1 MIVDQQSHLA
11 YAARTHLG
19 QKRSVNEDRYL
30 VRAYRIEENGAPVL
44 LAIVADGIGGHQA
57 GDIAAQLT
65 VETIT
70 QGVATFQSGDPLPYL
85 QSAIIEAGRVVST
98 NAAESADLAGMGAT
112 AAVAFIIGPCLYTVT
127 VGDSRIYL
135 LRQGRLRQISIDHTW
150 VQEAIDYD
158 IISPEDAKDH
168 PQAHVIRRH
177 IGGKQLPEPDIRM
190 PLEDGEN
197 DSRAISN
204 QGMHLKRG
212 DRLLLCSDGLTDMV
226 TDLEIYQALK
236 EKRVEEAAETLL
248 NLALEHGGLD
258 NITLIALAAPKGKH
272 QETPRSKFGCLF
284 ATVVSSLILVLV
296 TALALAAVWWFGF
309 WPWSP

>member
-1 MIVDQQSHLA
+1 VIADQQSHIT
-11 YAARTHLG
+11 YAARTDMG
-19 QKRSVNEDRYL
+19 KKRRVNEDRYI
-30 VRAYRIEENGAPVL
+30 VRAYRVEENRTPAL

-70 QGVATFQSGDPLPYL
+70 QGVATFQGGDPLPCL

-98 NAAESADLAGMGAT
+98 NAAESERLAGMGST
-112 AAVAFIIGPCLYTVT
+112 VAVALIVGPRLYTVT

-135 LRQGRLRQISIDHTW
+135 LRQGRLRQVSIDHTW

-158 IISPEDAKDH
+158 IISPEEAKDH

-212 DRLLLCSDGLTDMV
+212 DRLLLCTDGLTDMV

-236 EKRVEEAAETLL
+236 EKPVEEAAESLL
-248 NLALEHGGLD
+248 DLALDHGGHD
-258 NITLIALAAPKGKH
+258 NITLIILAAPKGRH
-272 QETPRSKFGCLF
+272 QERPRSKFGCLL
-284 ATVVSSLILVLV
+284 AAAVSSLILILI
-296 TALALAAVWWFGF
+296 TALALVAVWWFGF

>member
-1 MIVDQQSHLA
+1 VIVNQQSHLA
-11 YAARTHLG
+11 YATSTHVG
-19 QKRSVNEDRYL
+19 KKRRVNEDRYI
-30 VRAYRIEENGAPVL
+30 VRAYHLEENGMPAL
-44 LAIVADGIGGHQA
+44 LAVVSDGIGGHQA
-57 GDIAAQLT
+57 GDVAAQLT

-70 QGVATFQSGDPLPYL
+70 HGVAAFQGGDPLPCL
-85 QSAIIEAGRVVST
+85 QSAIIEAGRVVSS
-98 NAAESADLAGMGAT
+98 NAAESADLAGMGST
-112 AAVAFIIGPCLYTVT
+112 AAVALIIGTRLYTVT

-168 PQAHVIRRH
+168 PQAHVLRRH

-197 DSRAISN
+197 NRRAISN
-204 QGMHLKRG
+204 QGTHIKRG
-212 DRLLLCSDGLTDMV
+212 DRLLLCTDGLTDLV
-226 TDLEIYQALK
+226 TDLEIYQVLK
-236 EKRVEEAAETLL
+236 EKPVEEAADSLL

-258 NITLIALAAPKGKH
+258 NITLIVLAAPRGKL
-272 QETPRSKFGCLF
+272 QETPRSKFKSLL
-284 ATVVSSLILVLV
+284 AAAISSLILIII

>member
-1 MIVDQQSHLA
+1 MIVNQQSHLP
-11 YAARTHLG
+11 YAASTHVG
-19 QKRSVNEDRYL
+19 KKRRVNEDRYT
-30 VRAYRIEENGAPVL
+30 VRAYHLEENGVPAL
-44 LAIVADGIGGHQA
+44 LAVVADGIGGHQA
-57 GDIAAQLT
+57 GDVAAQLT
-65 VETIT
+65 VDTIT
-70 QGVATFQSGDPLPYL
+70 HGVAAFQSGDPLPCL
-85 QSAIIEAGRVVST
+85 QSAIIEAGRVVSS
-98 NAAESADLAGMGAT
+98 NAAESADLAGMGST
-112 AAVAFIIGPCLYTVT
+112 AAVALIIGPRLYTVT

-168 PQAHVIRRH
+168 PQAHVLRRH

-197 DSRAISN
+197 DRRAILN
-204 QGMHLKRG
+204 QGTPIKRG
-212 DRLLLCSDGLTDMV
+212 DRILLCTDGLTDLV
-226 TDLEIYQALK
+226 ADLEIYQVLK
-236 EKRVEEAAETLL
+236 EKPVEEAAETLL

-258 NITLIALAAPKGKH
+258 NITLIVLAAPRGKL
-272 QETPRSKFGCLF
+272 QETPRSKFKSLLTAAF
-284 ATVVSSLILVLV
+284 SSLILIII

>member
-1 MIVDQQSHLA
+1 MIVDQQSHMA

-19 QKRSVNEDRYL
+19 KKRSVNEDRYL

-57 GDIAAQLT
+57 GDTAAQLT

-98 NAAESADLAGMGAT
+98 SAAESSDLAGMGAT
-112 AAVAFIIGPCLYTVT
+112 AAVALIVGPRLYTVT

-236 EKRVEEAAETLL
+236 EKPVEEAAESLL

-258 NITLIALAAPKGKH
+258 NITLIALAAPMGKR

-284 ATVVSSLILVLV
+284 ASAISSLILILV
-296 TALALAAVWWFGF
+296 TALALAVVWWFGF

>member
-1 MIVDQQSHLA
+1 MA
-11 YAARTHLG
+11 YAARTHMG
-19 QKRSVNEDRYL
+19 NKRHVNEDRYI
-30 VRAYRIEENGAPVL
+30 VIAYNVEENRTPAL
-44 LAIVADGIGGHQA
+44 LTIVADGIGGHKA
-57 GDIAAQLT
+57 GDVAAQLT

-70 QGVATFQSGDPLPYL
+70 QGVATFQGGDPLPCL

-98 NAAESADLAGMGAT
+98 NAAESADLAGMGST
-112 AAVAFIIGPCLYTVT
+112 AAVAFIVGPRLYTVT

-150 VQEAIDYD
+150 VQEAIDYN

-190 PLEDGEN
+190 SLEDGEN

-212 DRLLLCSDGLTDMV
+212 DRLLLCTDGLTDMV

-236 EKRVEEAAETLL
+236 EKPVEEAATSLL
-248 NLALEHGGLD
+248 DLALDHGGHD
-258 NITLIALAAPKGKH
+258 NITLVILAAPKGKH
-272 QETPRSKFGCLF
+272 QERPRSKFGCLL
-284 ATVVSSLILVLV
+284 AAAVSSLILILV
-296 TALALAAVWWFGF
+296 TALALGAVWWFGF

>member
-1 MIVDQQSHLA
+1 MIVDQQSHMA
-11 YAARTHLG
+11 YAARTHQG
-19 QKRSVNEDRYL
+19 KKRSVNEDRYL

-44 LAIVADGIGGHQA
+44 LAIVADGIGGHKA

-70 QGVATFQSGDPLPYL
+70 QGVATFQSGDPLPCL

-98 NAAESADLAGMGAT
+98 NAAESADLAGMGST
-112 AAVAFIIGPCLYTVT
+112 AAVALIIGPRLYTVT

-204 QGMHLKRG
+204 QGTHLKRG
-212 DRLLLCSDGLTDMV
+212 DRLLLCTDGLTDMV

-236 EKRVEEAAETLL
+236 EKPVEEATEALL

-258 NITLIALAAPKGKH
+258 NITLIALAAPMGKH
-272 QETPRSKFGCLF
+272 QETHRSKFGCLF
-284 ATVVSSLILVLV
+284 ASAVSSLILILV
-296 TALALAAVWWFGF
+296 TALALGAVWWFGF

>member
-1 MIVDQQSHLA
+1 MIIDQQSHMT
-11 YAARTHLG
+11 YAARTHVG
-19 QKRSVNEDRYL
+19 KKRSVNEDRYT
-30 VRAYRIEENGAPVL
+30 VRAYRLEESGMPVL

-65 VETIT
+65 IETIT
-70 QGVATFQSGDPLPYL
+70 QGLSIYNGGDPVPIL

-98 NAAESADLAGMGAT
+98 SAAESSDLAGMGST
-112 AAVAFIIGPCLYTVT
+112 AAVALIIGPRLYTVT

-197 DSRAISN
+197 ASRAISN
-204 QGMHLKRG
+204 QGTSLKRG

-226 TDLEIYQALK
+226 SDLEIYQALK
-236 EKRVEEAAETLL
+236 ENPVEEAAQSLQD
-248 NLALEHGGLD
+248 LALERGGLD
-258 NITLIALAAPKGKH
+258 NITLIVLAAPRGKLK
-272 QETPRSKFGCLF
+272 EAPRSKFGCLF
-284 ATVVSSLILVLV
+284 TTVVSSVILLLV
-296 TALALAAVWWFGF
+296 IALALAAIWWLGF

>member
-1 MIVDQQSHLA
+1 VIVNQQSHLA
-11 YAARTHLG
+11 YAARTHVG
-19 QKRSVNEDRYL
+19 KKRRVNEDRFT
-30 VRAYRIEENGAPVL
+30 VRAYRLEGNGAPAL
-44 LAIVADGIGGHQA
+44 LAVVADGIGGHQA
-57 GDIAAQLT
+57 GDVAAQLT

-70 QGVATFQSGDPLPYL
+70 HGLAAFQSGEPLPHL
-85 QSAIIEAGRVVST
+85 QSAIIEAGRVVSSR
-98 NAAESADLAGMGAT
+98 AAESADLAGMGST
-112 AAVAFIIGPCLYTVT
+112 AVVALIIGTRLYTVT

-158 IISPEDAKDH
+158 IISPEDARDH
-168 PQAHVIRRH
+168 PQAHVLRRH

-190 PLEDGEN
+190 PLEDGGN
-197 DSRAISN
+197 DRRAISN
-204 QGMHLKRG
+204 QGTQIKRG
-212 DRLLLCSDGLTDMV
+212 DRLLLCSDGLTDLV

-236 EKRVEEAAETLL
+236 DKPVEEAAESLL

-258 NITLIALAAPKGKH
+258 NITLIVLAAPKGKL
-272 QETPRSKFGCLF
+272 QEAPRSKFKSLLNAAF
-284 ATVVSSLILVLV
+284 SSVILIII

>member
-1 MIVDQQSHLA
+1 MIVDQQSHMA
-11 YAARTHLG
+11 YAARTHQG
-19 QKRSVNEDRYL
+19 KKRSVNEDRYL

-44 LAIVADGIGGHQA
+44 LAIVADGIGGHKA

-70 QGVATFQSGDPLPYL
+70 QGVATFQSGDPLPCL

-98 NAAESADLAGMGAT
+98 NAAESADLAGMGST
-112 AAVAFIIGPCLYTVT
+112 AAVALIIGPRLYTVT

-204 QGMHLKRG
+204 QGTHLKRG
-212 DRLLLCSDGLTDMV
+212 DRLLLCTDGLTDMV

-236 EKRVEEAAETLL
+236 EKPVEEATEALL

-258 NITLIALAAPKGKH
+258 NITLITLAAPMGKH
-272 QETPRSKFGCLF
+272 QETHRSKFGCLF
-284 ATVVSSLILVLV
+284 ASAVSSLILILV

>member
-1 MIVDQQSHLA
+1 M
-11 YAARTHLG
+11 G
-19 QKRSVNEDRYL
+19 KKRRVNEDRHI
-30 VRAYRIEENGAPVL
+30 VMAYRVEENGTPAL

-57 GDIAAQLT
+57 GDVAAQLT

-70 QGVATFQSGDPLPYL
+70 QGVATFQGGDPLPCL
-85 QSAIIEAGRVVST
+85 QSAIIESGRVVST
-98 NAAESADLAGMGAT
+98 NAAESANLAGMGST
-112 AAVAFIIGPCLYTVT
+112 AAVALIVGPRLYTVT

-150 VQEAIDYD
+150 VQEAIDYN

-190 PLEDGEN
+190 SLEDGEN

-204 QGMHLKRG
+204 QGMRLKRG
-212 DRLLLCSDGLTDMV
+212 DRLLLCTDGLTDMV

-236 EKRVEEAAETLL
+236 DKPVEEAAETLL
-248 NLALEHGGLD
+248 NLALDHGGHD
-258 NITLIALAAPKGKH
+258 NITMVVLTAPKGKH
-272 QETPRSKFGCLF
+272 QERPRSKFGCLL
-284 ATVVSSLILVLV
+284 AAVVSSMILILV
-296 TALALAAVWWFGF
+296 TTLALGAVWWFGF

>member
-1 MIVDQQSHLA
+1 MIVDQQSHMA
-11 YAARTHLG
+11 YAARTHMG
-19 QKRSVNEDRYL
+19 KKRSVNEDRFL
-30 VRAYRIEENGAPVL
+30 VRAFRIEENGEPVL

-70 QGVATFQSGDPLPYL
+70 QGVATFQSGDPLPCL

-98 NAAESADLAGMGAT
+98 NSAESADLAGMGAT
-112 AAVAFIIGPCLYTVT
+112 AAVAFIVGPRLYTVT

-204 QGMHLKRG
+204 QGMHLRRG

-226 TDLEIYQALK
+226 TDLEIYQALQ
-236 EKRVEEAAETLL
+236 EKPVEEAAESLL

-258 NITLIALAAPKGKH
+258 NITLIALAAPMGKH
-272 QETPRSKFGCLF
+272 QDTPRSKFGCLF
-284 ATVVSSLILVLV
+284 ASAVSSLILVLV
-296 TALALAAVWWFGF
+296 TALALAVLWWFGF

>member
-1 MIVDQQSHLA
+1 MIVDQQSHMA
-11 YAARTHLG
+11 YAARTHQG
-19 QKRSVNEDRYL
+19 KKRHVNEDRYI
-30 VRAYRIEENGAPVL
+30 VRAYRVEEDGTPAL
-44 LAIVADGIGGHQA
+44 LAVVADGIGGHQA

-70 QGVATFQSGDPLPYL
+70 QGVATFQGGDPLPCL

-98 NAAESADLAGMGAT
+98 KAAESADLAGMGST
-112 AAVAFIIGPCLYTVT
+112 AAVALIVGPRLYTVT

-158 IISPEDAKDH
+158 IISPEEAKDH

-190 PLEDGEN
+190 SLEDGEN
-197 DSRAISN
+197 DRRAILN

-212 DRLLLCSDGLTDMV
+212 DRLLLCTDGLTDMV

-236 EKRVEEAAETLL
+236 EMPVEEAAASLL
-248 NLALEHGGLD
+248 DLALNHGGYD
-258 NITLIALAAPKGKH
+258 NITLIILAAPKGKH
-272 QETPRSKFGCLF
+272 QEPPLSKFGCLL
-284 ATVVSSLILVLV
+284 AAAVSSLILIFV
-296 TALALAAVWWFGF
+296 TTLALAAVWWFGF

>member
-1 MIVDQQSHLA
+1 MIVDPKSHLV
-11 YAARTHLG
+11 YAARTHMG
-19 QKRSVNEDRYL
+19 KKRRVNEDRTI
-30 VRAYRIEENGAPVL
+30 VMAYRVEENGPPAL
-44 LAIVADGIGGHQA
+44 LAIVADGIGGHKA
-57 GDIAAQLT
+57 GDVAAQLT

-70 QGVATFQSGDPLPYL
+70 QGVATFQGGDPLPCL

-98 NAAESADLAGMGAT
+98 NAAESADLAGMGST
-112 AAVAFIIGPCLYTVT
+112 AAVALIVGPRLYTVT

-150 VQEAIDYD
+150 VQEAIDYN

-190 PLEDGEN
+190 SLEDGEN

-212 DRLLLCSDGLTDMV
+212 DRLLLCTDGLTDMV
-226 TDLEIYQALK
+226 TDLEIYRALK
-236 EKRVEEAAETLL
+236 EKPVEEAAEYLL
-248 NLALEHGGLD
+248 DLALDHGGHD
-258 NITLIALAAPKGKH
+258 NITLVILAAPKGKH
-272 QETPRSKFGCLF
+272 QERPRSKFGCLL
-284 ATVVSSLILVLV
+284 AAAISSLILILV
-296 TALALAAVWWFGF
+296 TALALGAVWWFGF